1 MIDSIFEILNKRALP
16 GVLIF
21 DAGYRLLY
29 FNREAAEILSGQS
42 LRYGLPEERL
52 QVPETVISLCDR
64 LKKAAPTGSPVP
76 GASHGCELLDVV
88 KGGQISLRASYI
100 GQLEGEAPQ
109 HILVL
114 IERIMEKRG
123 VDLERVQKEYR
134 FSKKELEVLRH
145 VCQGFSNRKI
155 AERMFISEYTV
166 KNHIKS
172 IMKRMGVTSRSEIL
186 ATMR

>member
-29 FNREAAEILSGQS
+29 FNKEAAEILSDQNVQY
-42 LRYGLPEERL
+42 RLPDERL

-64 LKKAAPTGSPVP
+64 LREATQSGSAVR

-88 KGGQISLRASYI
+88 KGGQVSLRASYI

-155 AERMFISEYTV
+155 AEKMFISEYTV

-172 IMKRMGVTSRSEIL
+172 IMKRMGVGSRSEIL
-186 ATMR
+186 ASVR